1 MAVRLMSVRQTRTEN
16 DGTTKIVATVFADAK
31 TDITTNMSIGDQ
43 VIDFGSTAYT
53 KDLDV
58 AKCDSNGSWT
68 WV

>member
-1 MAVRLMSVRQTRTEN
+1 MAVRLMSVRQTRTAD
-16 DGTTKIVATVFADAK
+16 DGTTKIVGTVFADAK

-68 WV
+68 WT

>member
-1 MAVRLMSVRQTRTEN
+1 MAVRLMSVRQTRTAN

>member
-1 MAVRLMSVRQTRTEN
+1 MAVRLMSVRQTRTAN
-16 DGTTKIVATVFADAK
+16 DGTTRIVATVFADAK